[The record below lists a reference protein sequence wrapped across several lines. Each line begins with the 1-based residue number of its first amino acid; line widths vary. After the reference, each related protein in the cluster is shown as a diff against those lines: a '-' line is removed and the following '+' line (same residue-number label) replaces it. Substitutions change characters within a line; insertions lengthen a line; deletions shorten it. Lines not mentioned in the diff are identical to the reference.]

1 MDDSAELATP
11 RSAANRPSGKPRGGR
26 PTRVAAAE
34 RDERLLEIATRMFM
48 EQGFDTT
55 SMERLAEAAAIG
67 KATLYAR
74 YADKTALFAAVL
86 RRRILEVYGP
96 LEEEFA
102 QVPAHEDLA
111 TTLTR
116 IAARLLAMSLSD
128 SSVTLGRILSAQ
140 GPKFP
145 DLARLA
151 ISEGTG
157 RPIRIVETVLA
168 RYADDPRYDIGDR
181 ALAADLFLALV
192 LGRASRFKIFGLAL
206 DPVELEQ
213 RTAAAVAL
221 FVRGIAGA
229 PGLAPRDAPPA

>member
-1 MDDSAELATP
+1 
-11 RSAANRPSGKPRGGR
+11 
-26 PTRVAAAE
+26 
-34 RDERLLEIATRMFM
+34 M
-48 EQGFDTT
+48 EQGFDAT
-55 SMERLAEAAAIG
+55 SMDRLAEAAAIG

-116 IAARLLAMSLSD
+116 IADRLLAMSLSE
-128 SSVTLGRILSAQ
+128 STVALGRILSAQ
-140 GPKFP
+140 GPRFP

-157 RPIRIVETVLA
+157 RPMRIVETALS
-168 RYADDPRYDIGDR
+168 RHADDPRYNIGDPTM
-181 ALAADLFLALV
+181 AADLFLALV
-192 LGRASRFKIFGLAL
+192 LGRASRFKMYGLTL
-206 DPVELEQ
+206 DLTEIDQ
-213 RTAAAVAL
+213 RTAAAVQL
-221 FVRGIAGA
+221 FVRGIAA
-229 PGLAPRDAPPA
+229 TPPP